1 MRILMTNIC
10 LTARTGTELVTVE
23 AALRLVAGGDTVA
36 VYTPDKGPTAQLLT
50 PRGVVVTDR
59 IRDLDG
65 FAPDLLH
72 GHHNTPFLV
81 ARAAFPGVPA
91 TWSCHDFRSIWD
103 RPPPAHA
110 AHIFIAHSTETAQRL
125 RIEGGIDAA
134 RIRMLPNAADL
145 AACAPPATP
154 PPPRS
159 ALLVGKGEQ
168 STAFPALIEALRA
181 RGWQVTAVGRGLGET
196 VSNLPELM
204 AQHAVVISSGRA
216 ALEALGV
223 GCAVVCADARG
234 LAGLVTTENFHA
246 LRRRNFGGA
255 TLLRPL
261 DPALVL
267 AELDAID
274 AADQAALRRIA
285 VPEIG
290 LDLYMERLRAIHAE
304 AISLAG
310 LPMPGDAMRGAETM
324 EAMLASPRPG
334 GFGPT
339 QLARLRAENA
349 QQLARTEREAARLA
363 LRLRLATLRPG
374 DRLRITDW
382 HRGPGAALLGTGWA
396 RAETGRVAIAGR
408 AQVDLSEAMAQRRI
422 ARILLHLTR
431 AAPAPE
437 GAAIEVLDGGRVI
450 ATVPAQGAQAMIEL
464 ETRLVTAEGAKAFA
478 LRPVG
483 AASGWLLAEAE
494 LVPEAPPARG

>member
-10 LTARTGTELVTVE
+10 LVARTGTELVTVE

-36 VYTPDKGPTAQLLT
+36 VYTPAKGATAGLLT
-50 PRGVVVTDR
+50 PGGVLVTDR
-59 IRDLDG
+59 IRDLAG

-91 TWSCHDFRSIWD
+91 TWSCHDFRSPWD
-103 RPPPAHA
+103 RPPPPATA
-110 AHIFIAHSTETAQRL
+110 QIFIAHSTETAQRL
-125 RIEGGIDAA
+125 RIEGGVDPA

-145 AACAPPATP
+145 EACAPPAVP
-154 PPPRS
+154 PPPLS
-159 ALLVGKGEQ
+159 ALLIGKGEQ
-168 STAFPALIEALRA
+168 SAAFPALAEALRA
-181 RGWQVTAVGRGLGET
+181 RGWQVTAVGPGLGET

-204 AQHAVVISSGRA
+204 ARHAVVISSGRA
-216 ALEALGV
+216 ALEALGA

-234 LAGLVTTENFHA
+234 LAGLVTSANFHS

-274 AADQAALRRIA
+274 PADQAALRRIA

-304 AISLAG
+304 AIALAG
-310 LPMPGDAMRGAETM
+310 QPAPGDAMRGAESM

-339 QLARLRAENA
+339 QLARLREEHAA
-349 QQLARTEREAARLA
+349 RLARAEREASRLA
-363 LRLRLATLRPG
+363 LRLRLATLKPQE
-374 DRLRITDW
+374 RLRIAEW
-382 HRGPGAALLGTGWA
+382 HRGPGPALLGAGWTRVEA
-396 RAETGRVAIAGR
+396 GRVAIAGQ
-408 AQVDLSEAMAQRRI
+408 AQVDLSEALAQRRL
-422 ARILLHLTR
+422 ARIVLHLLR
-431 AAPAPE
+431 AAPAPAD
-437 GAAIEVLDGGRVI
+437 AAFDVLDGARLF
-450 ATVPAQGAQAMIEL
+450 AHVPAQGTQAVL
-464 ETRLVTAEGAKAFA
+464 DLDTRLVTAEGAKGFA

-483 AASGWLLAEAE
+483 EASGWLLAEAE
-494 LVPEAPPARG
+494 LVPEAPPARA